1 MEGNPAEFEAIG
13 NRLGFRIDAEDKEGI
28 CLSWRGAR
36 FPALLCLGIAI
47 ALLFISLPILE
58 AVRQRGFTGPAA
70 SLWYFPLMNLIL
82 LGISFFLLSLK
93 RTILFDHKQQQV
105 VFQKRNIFRKAE
117 LSVSYNEVTA
127 LKLGIDQ
134 VYGGFAVAGSS
145 AAQSYPVPSLRLI
158 LKNGE
163 TVLLDRGSI
172 RRLENLGNRLS
183 SFLEKP
189 LQREETLQPFN

>member
-1 MEGNPAEFEAIG
+1 MEGNPVEFEAIG

-28 CLSWRGAR
+28 RLVWRGAR
-36 FPALLCLGIAI
+36 FPALLCLGIGV
-47 ALLFISLPILE
+47 ALLFLSLPILE
-58 AVRQRGFTGPAA
+58 AIRQRGLQGPAA

-93 RTILFDHKQQQV
+93 RTIVFNHKQQQV
-105 VFQKRNIFRKAE
+105 VLQKRNIFRRVE
-117 LSVSYNEVTA
+117 LSVAYNEVAA
-127 LKLGIDQ
+127 LRLGIDQ

-163 TVLLDRGSI
+163 TVLLDRGSV
-172 RRLENLGNRLS
+172 RRLEALGKRLS
-183 SFLEKP
+183 DLLEKP
-189 LQREETLQPFN
+189 LQTAEALMS

>member
-1 MEGNPAEFEAIG
+1 MEGNPVEFEAIG

-28 CLSWRGAR
+28 RLVWRGAR
-36 FPALLCLGIAI
+36 FPALLCLGIAV
-47 ALLFISLPILE
+47 ALLFLSLPILE
-58 AVRQRGFTGPAA
+58 AIRQRGLQGPAA

-93 RTILFDHKQQQV
+93 RTIVFNHKQQQV
-105 VFQKRNIFRKAE
+105 VLQKRNIFRRVE
-117 LSVSYNEVTA
+117 LSVAYNEVAA
-127 LKLGIDQ
+127 LRLGIDQ

-163 TVLLDRGSI
+163 TVLLDRGSV
-172 RRLENLGNRLS
+172 RRLEALGKRLS
-183 SFLEKP
+183 GLLEKP
-189 LQREETLQPFN
+189 LQTAEALMS